1 MAHDVVERRF
11 PEGRSIPVTEED
23 RNWTASSESLF
34 QSARRAPGGEM
45 LGVGVAVLFF
55 LLLGGSLLGT
65 YRASGHQRPEPVRAA
80 TVVAPP
86 ERPELGHNIRDP
98 GDPPPA
104 RPPRYPVQARRSGEL
119 SPLKGGPG
127 VSPESHRGRSDPG
140 ARPRPPPPP
149 IERRQLPPC
158 EGHPLHGGR
167 NPAGAPPC
175 SCPFEAALASISSSL
190 AR

>member
-1 MAHDVVERRF
+1 MAHGVVERRF

-45 LGVGVAVLFF
+45 LGIGVAVSFF

-127 VSPESHRGRSDPG
+127 VSPESHRGRFDPG
-140 ARPRPPPPP
+140 AQPRPPPPP

-175 SCPFEAALASISSSL
+175 SRPHEAALASISSSL